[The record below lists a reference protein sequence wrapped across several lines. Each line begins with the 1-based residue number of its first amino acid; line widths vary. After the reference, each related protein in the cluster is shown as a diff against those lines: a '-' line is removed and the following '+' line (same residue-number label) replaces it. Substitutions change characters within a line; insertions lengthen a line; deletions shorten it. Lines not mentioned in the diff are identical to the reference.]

1 MSVTTDT
8 LAIHGGE
15 PAVTR
20 PLNHYKGA
28 AQIGEDEK
36 AAVLEVLTAQS
47 LFRYYGPN
55 LLEKTAA
62 FETAMATHL
71 GVPFAAACSSGTAA
85 IRMGLIGLGVG
96 AGDEVI
102 VPATTFIASVNAVAA
117 QGAIPIFAEVDEY
130 LCLDPA
136 AIEPLLTE
144 RTRAIMPVHLNGV
157 AVDMEPLMAV
167 ARKHGVAVL
176 EDTAQACGSVYQ
188 GTKLGTIGDVGAFSF
203 QLEKNITSGDGGLVA
218 THDEELYK
226 RAVKYSDQGGQF
238 PIQSGGVRDLVGGEA
253 YLGENLRMTEIA
265 GAILG
270 VQLGRLDA
278 MLDRVAQARQSVLS
292 AVSDLPVQF
301 PSPDPH
307 RDQHALG
314 VLFYLQTRDQ
324 AAAFVRALRAEGVH
338 TAQVYGGKPVYANP
352 QVLEQRTMTRSCP
365 FRCSCSDHRK
375 VSYHVGM
382 CPRTEDLLARSVGVA
397 LGPMMDDQ
405 DLTEISHG
413 IRKVAA
419 HMAL

>member
-1 MSVTTDT
+1 MSVTTDR

-15 PAVTR
+15 PAVKR
-20 PLNHYKGA
+20 PLNQYKGA
-28 AQIGEDEK
+28 ALIDEEEK
-36 AAVLEVLTAQS
+36 AAVLDVLTAQS
-47 LFRYYGPN
+47 LFRYYGPH

-62 FETAMATHL
+62 FEAAVAAHL
-71 GVPFAAACSSGTAA
+71 RVPFAAACSSGTAA
-85 IRMGLIGLGVG
+85 LRMGLIALGVG

-102 VPATTFIASVNAVAA
+102 VPATTFIASVNAVVA

-130 LCLDPA
+130 LCLDAA

-157 AVDMEPLMAV
+157 AVDMHPLMAV
-167 ARKHGVAVL
+167 ARRHDVAVL
-176 EDTAQACGSVYQ
+176 EDTAQACGSSYR
-188 GTKLGTIGDVGAFSF
+188 GTKLGTIGDVGAYSF
-203 QLEKNITSGDGGLVA
+203 QLEKNITSGDGGLLV
-218 THDEELYK
+218 TRDEDLYK

-270 VQLGRLDA
+270 VQLRRLDA
-278 MLDRVAQARQSVLS
+278 MLERVAQARQTVLS
-292 AVSDLPVQF
+292 AIDDLPVQF
-301 PSPDPH
+301 PTPDPD

-314 VLFYLQTRDQ
+314 ILFYL
-324 AAAFVRALRAEGVH
+324 AAAEQAGDFVHALRAEGVP

-352 QVLEQRTMTRSCP
+352 QVLEQRTMTRTCP
-365 FRCSCSDHRK
+365 FRCSCTDHRR
-375 VSYHVGM
+375 VSYQMGM

-397 LGPMMDDQ
+397 LGPKMDDR
-405 DLTEISHG
+405 DLSDIIRG

-419 HMAL
+419 HLA